1 VEKLMNKFLQKLDTL
16 GLLLLL
22 SAVLYYSVANIW
34 NKWALGLLIA
44 GAVLVVVGV
53 GTNYKQIL
61 STLGKRSAK
70 YAGNYVFSVILV
82 IALVSGLNYLGQ
94 RHPKRFD
101 LTAVGSYTLA
111 PQTDQ
116 ILKKLDKDLTV
127 KAFFPGGDYSSLR
140 ELLTEYQ
147 ATSHRVR
154 VEFIDP
160 DKHPEEAQQYDVTTY
175 GTFTNPLTGSSM
187 KYGTAVLL
195 YGDRKEK
202 VEKRSAEI
210 GEEDL
215 TNAIIKLQ
223 QTEVKKVYFIQGHG
237 ERDIANTEKT
247 GYSVAKDTLEEQGY
261 QVAGVNLATE
271 GTVPEDANVLI
282 EAGPETEPFLQE
294 LQLINDFVGKGG
306 NLLVLLNAPP
316 SPSFESFL
324 KEWGIQ
330 VDNDII
336 LDVSGIGQLM
346 NTGPSVTLVSQ
357 YEDHRITNKFNAMTF
372 FPLSRSVQPSK
383 DPITG
388 VTVESLFKSSA
399 NSWGITDLK
408 KLQSGEV
415 QVGEEGDLQGPLSLA
430 VAATKEIKAATDD
443 ASAVNAR
450 MVVVGN
456 SGFAVNGNFG
466 VGGNGNLFMNMVSW
480 LAQDE
485 DLISIR
491 AKTPED
497 RRIILSQ
504 SQLSLLRLISM
515 FLLPGAA
522 LFIGIAVWTR
532 RRR

>member
-1 VEKLMNKFLQKLDTL
+1 VEKLMIKLLQKLDTI

-22 SAVLYYSVANIW
+22 AAVLYYSVANIW
-34 NKWALGLLIA
+34 NKWAVGLAVA
-44 GAVLVVVGV
+44 GAVLIVIGV

-61 STLGKRSAK
+61 NTLGRRSAK

-101 LTAVGSYTLA
+101 WTAVGSYTLA
-111 PQTDQ
+111 PQTEQ
-116 ILKKLDKDLTV
+116 VLKKLNTDLTV
-127 KAFFPGGDYSSLR
+127 KAFFPGGDYANLR

-147 ATSHRVR
+147 AKSGRVK
-154 VEFIDP
+154 VEFVDP
-160 DKHPEEAQQYDVTTY
+160 DKHPEEAKQYDVTTY
-175 GTFTNPLTGSSM
+175 GTFATTSGSTM
-187 KYGTAVLL
+187 KYGTVVLL
-195 YGDRKEK
+195 YGDRREK

-223 QTEVKKVYFIQGHG
+223 QTEVKKIYFVQGHG
-237 ERDIANTEKT
+237 ERDISNTEKI
-247 GYSVAKDTLEEQGY
+247 GYSVAKKSLEDQGY
-261 QVAGVNLATE
+261 QVAGINLATE
-271 GTVPEDANVLI
+271 GKVPEDAKVLI
-282 EAGPETEPFLQE
+282 EAGPETEPFPQE
-294 LQLINDFVGKGG
+294 LQLINDYLNKGG

-316 SPSFESFL
+316 SPSLESLF

-330 VDNDII
+330 VDNDIV

-346 NTGPSVTLVSQ
+346 NTGPSVALVSK
-357 YEDHRITNKFNAMTF
+357 YESHRITNKFNAMTF
-372 FPLSRSVQPSK
+372 FPLSRSVQAAKTPV
-383 DPITG
+383 TG
-388 VTVESLFKSSA
+388 VTVESLFKSSS
-399 NSWGITDLK
+399 NSWGKTDMNELK
-408 KLQSGEV
+408 SGEV
-415 QVGEEGDLQGPLSLA
+415 KVGEKDDLKGPLSLA
-430 VAATKEIKAATDD
+430 VAASKEIKAATDN
-443 ASAVNAR
+443 APTVKAR
-450 MVVVGN
+450 MVTVGN
-456 SGFAVNGNFG
+456 SGFAVNGNFS
-466 VGGNGNLFMNMVSW
+466 VGGNGNLFLNMVSW

-497 RRIILSQ
+497 RRLILSQ
-504 SQLSLLRLISM
+504 SQLSMLRLISI

>member
-1 VEKLMNKFLQKLDTL
+1 MNKFLQKLDTI

-34 NKWALGLLIA
+34 NKWALGLAIA
-44 GAVLVVVGV
+44 GAVLVVIGV
-53 GTNYKQIL
+53 GSNYKQIL
-61 STLGKRSAK
+61 NTLGRRSTK

-101 LTAVGSYTLA
+101 LTAVGSFTLA
-111 PQTDQ
+111 PQTNQ
-116 ILKKLDKDLTV
+116 VLNKLDKDLTV
-127 KAFFPGGDYSSLR
+127 KAFFPGGDYASLR

-147 ATSHRVR
+147 AKSGHVK

-160 DKHPEEAQQYDVTTY
+160 DKHPDAAKQYEVTTY
-175 GTFTNPLTGSSM
+175 GTYTNPLTGSTM
-187 KYGTAVLL
+187 KNGTVVLL

-215 TNAIIKLQ
+215 TNSIIKLQ
-223 QTEVKKVYFIQGHG
+223 QTEVKKIYFVEGHG
-237 ERDIANTEKT
+237 ERDISNTEKI
-247 GYSVAKDTLEEQGY
+247 GYSVAKKALEEQAY
-261 QVAGVNLATE
+261 QVAGINLAAN
-271 GTVPEDANVLI
+271 GKVPEDAKVLI
-282 EAGPETEPFLQE
+282 EAGPETEPFPQE
-294 LQLINDFVGKGG
+294 LQLINDYLSKGG

-316 SPSFESFL
+316 SPSLDSLL

-346 NTGPSVTLVSQ
+346 NTGPSVALVSK
-357 YEDHRITNKFNAMTF
+357 YEDHRITNKFNSMTF
-372 FPLSRSVQPSK
+372 FPLSRSVQASQTPV
-383 DPITG
+383 TG

-399 NSWGITDLK
+399 NSWGITDMK
-408 KLQSGEV
+408 KLQGGEI
-415 QVGEEGDLQGPLSLA
+415 QVGEKDDLQGPLSLA
-430 VAATKEIKAATDD
+430 VAATKEIKAATD
-443 ASAVNAR
+443 ASSAVKSR
-450 MVVVGN
+450 IVVVGN
-456 SGFAVNGNFG
+456 SGFAVNGNFS

-504 SQLSLLRLISM
+504 SQLSLLRLAAI